1 MSDDPVRTGVQAGN
15 DTLAFQDY
23 FVRLRCAPTVSG
35 ISFYGA
41 DKAEP
46 TPSVL
51 DAFADP
57 ALRAVIICPSN
68 PYLSIDPI
76 LALPKIRATLEQ
88 CHAHRS
94 SIAHHR
100 RQGYQ
105 RTDGEDHG
113 RTGN

>member
-1 MSDDPVRTGVQAGN
+1 
-15 DTLAFQDY
+15 
-23 FVRLRCAPTVSG
+23 VRLRCAPTVSG

-88 CHAHRS
+88 CAAPIYRPSSAARLSKDRRRRS
-94 SIAHHR
+94 WP
-100 RQGYQ
+100 
-105 RTDGEDHG
+105 
-113 RTGN
+113 NWN